1 MQMKKK
7 LKTRIY
13 KGLLFA
19 LSMTCLTA
27 FGQEKDSIPADTL
40 DRQVNK
46 RSGAL
51 TFGEL
56 LVDKPGVQVTQ
67 SGTIGFASQLM
78 IRGISSINLNA
89 SPFVYVDGIP
99 VRYMRTLPSFLS
111 IYQPSRF
118 SFVNTNDIKSIRV
131 AKEGEAL
138 SRIGGRGANGA
149 IYIET
154 DRGELGGTKIDFS
167 AKFGFMTADYDINRM
182 DAGQFKNYLRNYLL
196 ENGSSQ
202 TDVAQNPVFD
212 PVKPMYNSNTD
223 WLGLISRKGLLSD
236 YHLKLKGGDG
246 DAHYMFSVGYAEKEG
261 TIKGS
266 DMDQV
271 NLRFNLDYKLSPKI
285 EISNNLAYTHASS
298 NYSEQGFN
306 YSIHP
311 IFVAATKAPFLSPY
325 LFSSSGQLTRQ
336 LAGTDTLGK
345 SNPLALVDNMY
356 NSNED
361 NRVDGNISVNWNLAP
376 QTYLHSSFV
385 FNYMS
390 LTEKQYRPA
399 LGIIP
404 DLNRTRQNLK
414 RNSSEST
421 ILWSSWL
428 DKTGSFGDKNKYSGK
443 AGVSIESYEEKS
455 IFVRKINAGSDDY
468 ETLAQGTVD
477 SASNLKYRSKLLT
490 LYLRC
495 DIDLFDRLNLSAN
508 INVEGSSNFG
518 NEGRWG
524 IYPGV
529 KAVVDLL
536 KGPKNTNLSFHAG
549 WGRTG
554 NNDLRGYY
562 QYNLY
567 YAANYFGYGGV
578 YLGNVANKSI
588 KPEVTDTYDLGLT
601 LELFNKRLSLDGG
614 YYYKAT
620 ADLITK
626 RAVPIELGLDQQF
639 ENNGKMASQGAE
651 IGINA
656 KLIDKKELSWLLYG
670 SISTLRNEV
679 NSLNNGDIIKS
690 IGGIHTVAKVNEP
703 IGAFY
708 GYKVLGVFGSG
719 SDVNLQKADGTNFKA
734 GDYIIDDLNKDSK
747 INELDRQVIGSP
759 LPKAFGNFGT
769 SLNYRKI
776 SLNALFTYATGN
788 DIYNNFDQQMHSM
801 KDYSNQSADV
811 EGRWISPS
819 NRGTGLSRAAFDD
832 PSMNGA
838 ASDLWVENG
847 GFLRLKNIT
856 VSYEV
861 PLPVKLRFFRALNIY
876 VTGENLLTFTKYT
889 GLDPEVV
896 TSPDPMLRGID
907 FGASPLPKTYIL
919 GLKVSF

>member
-1 MQMKKK
+1 MLNMMC
-7 LKTRIY
+7 I
-13 KGLLFA
+13 A
-19 LSMTCLTA
+19 A
-27 FGQEKDSIPADTL
+27 FGQENSSRDSVPTEKDNKLIADTL
-40 DRQVNK
+40 NQRVNK
-46 RSGAL
+46 RSGAF

-78 IRGISSINLNA
+78 IRSISSINLNA

-99 VRYMRTLPSFLS
+99 VRYTRALPSFLS
-111 IYQPSRF
+111 NYQPSRF

-131 AKEGEAL
+131 AKEGEEL
-138 SRIGGRGANGA
+138 SRTGGRGSNGA

-167 AKFGFMTADYDINRM
+167 AKFGVMTDDYDINRM
-182 DAGQFKNYLRNYLL
+182 GAGQFKNYLRNYLL
-196 ENGSSQ
+196 ENGSSE
-202 TDVAQNPVFD
+202 TEASQNPVFD
-212 PVKPMYNSNTD
+212 PGKPMYNANTD
-223 WLGLISRKGLLSD
+223 WLSLITRNGLLSD

-261 TIKGS
+261 TVKGS

-271 NLRFNLDYKLSPKI
+271 NLRFNLDYKLSSKI

-325 LFSSSGQLTRQ
+325 LFSGSRQLTRQ
-336 LAGTDTLGK
+336 LSETDTLGK

-356 NSNED
+356 NNNED

-390 LTEKQYRPA
+390 LTEKQYRPE
-399 LGIIP
+399 LGIVQ
-404 DLNRTRQNLK
+404 DLNRVRQNLK

-421 ILWSSWL
+421 ILWTSWL
-428 DKTGSFGDKNKYSGK
+428 DKTGSFGAKNRYSGK

-490 LYLRC
+490 LYLRG
-495 DIDLFDRLNLSAN
+495 DVDLFDRVNLSAN
-508 INVEGSSNFG
+508 LNLEGSSNFG
-518 NEGRWG
+518 SEGRWG

-529 KAVVDLL
+529 KAVVDLF
-536 KGPKNTNLSFHAG
+536 KSTKNSDLSFRAG

-588 KPEVTDTYDLGLT
+588 KPEITDTYDLGLT
-601 LELFNKRLSLDGG
+601 LNLFNKRLTLDGG
-614 YYYKAT
+614 YYYKTT
-620 ADLITK
+620 ADLITR
-626 RAVPIELGLDQQF
+626 RAVPIELGLDEQF
-639 ENNGKMASQGAE
+639 ENSGKMASQGAE
-651 IGINA
+651 VSLNA
-656 KLIDKKELSWLLYG
+656 KLIDKKELSWFLYG
-670 SISTLRNEV
+670 SISTLNNEV
-679 NSLNNGDIIKS
+679 KALYNGDIIKS

-703 IGAFY
+703 IGSFY
-708 GYKVLGVFGSG
+708 GYKVLGVFGSE

-769 SLNYRKI
+769 ALNYKRI
-776 SLNALFTYATGN
+776 SLNTVFTYAIGN
-788 DIYNNFDQQMHSM
+788 DIYNSFDQQMHLM

-811 EGRWISPS
+811 EGRWISAS
-819 NRGTGLSRAAFDD
+819 SRGTGLSRAAFDD

-838 ASDLWVENG
+838 ASDLWVEDG
-847 GFLRLKNIT
+847 GYLRLKNVT

-861 PLPVKLRFFRALNIY
+861 PLPAKVHFFRALNVY
-876 VTGENLLTFTKYT
+876 VTGENLVTFTNYT
-889 GLDPEVV
+889 GFDPEVV
-896 TSPDPMLRGID
+896 TTPDPMLRGID

-919 GLKVSF
+919 GLKMSF